1 MNILKVLHKEERK
14 LTAASGKIEGE
25 LTRIRAAINALAS
38 NGTEEKHRRDVDP
51 RRGRKLS
58 AANRRA
64 MKAGIA
70 RAKARAKKAA

>member
-1 MNILKVLHKEERK
+1 MNLLRVLHHEEKK
-14 LTAASGKIEGE
+14 LLQSAGKIEGE
-25 LTRIRAAINALAS
+25 LSRVRAAINALAS

-58 AANRRA
+58 AAHRRA
-64 MKAGIA
+64 IKAGIA